1 MVAAPTGEPGKAPA
15 SPAPKAARPSVIVMN
30 PPFSISQSRGEDP
43 NTAARHL
50 RSALDHLLPGGRVVA
65 IMPDW
70 FGPNARMRDLFETT
84 LEFADATANAAH

>member
-1 MVAAPTGEPGKAPA
+1 MT
-15 SPAPKAARPSVIVMN
+15 RPSAIVMN
-30 PPFSISQSRGEDP
+30 PPFSISQSRGQDA

-70 FGPNARMRDLFETT
+70 FTPSAKYAHAFRHTGVTSRFVRQTT
-84 LEFADATANAAH
+84 I